1 MESDLIL
8 FMKPSHR
15 QENGDETMNFSV
27 LMSVYF
33 KEKPEFLKE
42 SIESLL
48 RQTLKPNEIVI
59 VLDGKLTDE
68 LYSLLE
74 EYKNAHPD
82 LFKYVQLEQNMG
94 LGKALEIGIKECS
107 YDVIARMDS
116 DDICHPER
124 FEKQI
129 NFLKNN
135 PDVKVLGSWIG
146 EFEESPGKIESIR
159 KVPSKYE
166 EIREYAKTRC
176 PVNHMTVVYWKE
188 AVLKAGSYQTLMWN
202 EDYFLWGRMLN
213 SNIKFMNI
221 PEVLVYARAGAD
233 MFNRRG
239 GLKYFNKEVELQKE
253 FLKMNFIDKGTF
265 LRNVLLR
272 GSVRILPNALRGF
285 IYKNMLR
292 R

>member
-1 MESDLIL
+1 
-8 FMKPSHR
+8 
-15 QENGDETMNFSV
+15 MNFSV

-42 SIESLL
+42 SIESLVS
-48 RQTLKPNEIVI
+48 QTLKPDEIVI

-68 LYSLLE
+68 LYRLLD
-74 EYKNAHPD
+74 EYKNAYPD

-94 LGKALEIGIKECS
+94 LGKALEIGIKECR

-135 PDVKVLGSWIG
+135 PDVKVLGSWIA
-146 EFEESPGKIESIR
+146 EFEEGPDKIESIR
-159 KVPSKYE
+159 KVPSTYE

-176 PVNHMTVVYWKE
+176 PLNHMTVVYYKE

-221 PEVLVYARAGAD
+221 PEALVYARAGAD

-239 GLKYFNKEVELQKE
+239 GLKYFNKEVELQKK
-253 FLKMNFIDKGTF
+253 FLKMQFIDKQTFIKNVITRGT
-265 LRNVLLR
+265 
-272 GSVRILPNALRGF
+272 VRILPNSIRGF
-285 IYKNMLR
+285 IYKKLLR